1 LAVRSVVKEA
11 AKPVRL
17 FSEVPVF
24 LTEADDLGST
34 RSQEALSPVMIS
46 APFNRLDYPSLR
58 QSAYLNQASLGLISQ
73 PAVTAM
79 HTFID
84 NVARHGNLY
93 MSDSD
98 EVAYFETLRERAS
111 RLLHCDSS
119 RVAIVASAS
128 EILGQIPML
137 LQPKLKSTILAV
149 SSDFPAI
156 TRPWLRLAALRNHTV
171 RFVDDQ
177 PSCDLTDTLI
187 EAIDESTSVV
197 AVSSVQY
204 ATGTVVDISRLRQ
217 SSVQVGARLIVD
229 ATQAAGATR
238 VDAAAWDA
246 DAVITSGY
254 KWLGGHG
261 GIALAVMSPL
271 LLEQIPPL
279 PGWMGATDPFG
290 FDATTLS
297 LANDA
302 RRYTQS
308 TMSYVSMA
316 GLVVA
321 IEQLLSLGEA
331 GIEAHA
337 QSLAAMLVSDVSKYG
352 WQPFRGVGDPAGSPH
367 IISLGH
373 PSESVQATVE
383 RLRTHNIVCGTR
395 GGRIRISLAPYN
407 DESDV
412 NAVSE
417 ALAGA
422 GS

>member
-1 LAVRSVVKEA
+1 
-11 AKPVRL
+11 
-17 FSEVPVF
+17 
-24 LTEADDLGST
+24 
-34 RSQEALSPVMIS
+34 MIS
-46 APFNRLDYPSLR
+46 SPFDRLDYPSLR
-58 QSAYLNQASLGLISQ
+58 QSVYLNQASLGLIGQ

-98 EVAYFETLRERAS
+98 EVAYYEALRERAS

-119 RVAIVASAS
+119 QVAIVASAS
-128 EILGQIPML
+128 EILGQLPML
-137 LQPKLKSTILAV
+137 LQPRLKSTILAV
-149 SSDFPAI
+149 STDFPAI
-156 TRPWLRLAALRNHTV
+156 TRPWLRLAGLNDHTV
-171 RFVDDQ
+171 RFVDDR
-177 PSCDLTDTLI
+177 PTCDLTDSLM

-204 ATGTVVDISRLRQ
+204 ATGTVVDISRLRR
-217 SSVQVGARLIVD
+217 STAQVGARLIVD
-229 ATQAAGATR
+229 ATQAAGAVR

-246 DAVITSGY
+246 DAVVASGY

-261 GIALAVMSPL
+261 GVALAIMSPR

-279 PGWMGATDPFG
+279 PGWMGASAPFG
-290 FDATTLS
+290 FDATSVS

-308 TMSYVSMA
+308 TMSYASMA

-321 IEQLLSLGEA
+321 VEQLLSLGEA
-331 GIEAHA
+331 RIEAHA
-337 QSLAAMLVSDVSKYG
+337 RSLAAMLVSNASKHG
-352 WQPFRGVGDPAGSPH
+352 WQPFRSGGDPAASPH
-367 IISLGH
+367 IISLGRAR
-373 PSESVQATVE
+373 ESVQAIVE
-383 RLRTHNIVCGTR
+383 RLRSHNIVCGTR

-412 NAVSE
+412 NTLIE
-417 ALAGA
+417 AFAGVRS
-422 GS
+422 G

>member
-1 LAVRSVVKEA
+1 
-11 AKPVRL
+11 
-17 FSEVPVF
+17 
-24 LTEADDLGST
+24 
-34 RSQEALSPVMIS
+34 MIS
-46 APFNRLDYPSLR
+46 SLFDRLDYPSLR
-58 QSAYLNQASLGLISQ
+58 QSAYLNQASLGLIGQ

-79 HTFID
+79 HAFID

-98 EVAYFETLRERAS
+98 EVAYFETLRGRAS
-111 RLLHCDSS
+111 RLFRCASS

-128 EILGQIPML
+128 EILGQLPML
-137 LQPKLKSTILAV
+137 LQPRLKSTVLAV

-156 TRPWLRLAALRNHTV
+156 TRPWLRLAALKDHTL

-177 PSCDLTDTLI
+177 PTRDLTDVLI
-187 EAIDESTSVV
+187 EAMDESTSVV

-204 ATGTVVDISRLRQ
+204 ATGTTVDISRLRQ
-217 SSVQVGARLIVD
+217 STAQVGARLIVD
-229 ATQAAGATR
+229 ATQAAGAIP

-246 DAVITSGY
+246 DVVVASGY

-261 GIALAVMSPL
+261 GVALAIMSPL

-279 PGWMGATDPFG
+279 PGWMGASAPFD
-290 FDATTLS
+290 FDATSVS

-308 TMSYVSMA
+308 TMSYASMA

-321 IEQLLSLGEA
+321 MEQLLSLGEA
-331 GIEAHA
+331 RIESHA
-337 QSLAAMLVSDVSKYG
+337 QSLAAMLVSDASKYG
-352 WQPFRGVGDPAGSPH
+352 WEPFRSVGDPAGCPH

-373 PSESVQATVE
+373 PRESVHAVVE
-383 RLRTHNIVCGTR
+383 RLRSHNIFCSTR

-407 DESDV
+407 DETDV
-412 NAVSE
+412 NALIESIRRSRIPRRFNGRVS
-417 ALAGA
+417 AM
-422 GS
+422 

>member
-1 LAVRSVVKEA
+1 
-11 AKPVRL
+11 
-17 FSEVPVF
+17 
-24 LTEADDLGST
+24 
-34 RSQEALSPVMIS
+34 MIS
-46 APFNRLDYPSLR
+46 PFDRLDYPSLR
-58 QSAYLNQASLGLISQ
+58 QSVYLNQASLGLISQ

-84 NVARHGNLY
+84 NVAKHGNLH

-98 EVAYFETLRERAS
+98 EVAYCETLRERAS
-111 RLLHCDSS
+111 RLFHCDSS

-128 EILGQIPML
+128 EILGQLPML
-137 LQPKLKSTILAV
+137 LRPRLKSTVLAV

-156 TRPWLRLAALRNHTV
+156 TRPWLREAALKNHTV

-177 PSCDLTDTLI
+177 PTRDLTDTLI

-217 SSVQVGARLIVD
+217 STVQVGARLIVD

-246 DAVITSGY
+246 DAVVTSGY

-261 GIALAVMSPL
+261 GVALAIMSPL

-279 PGWMGATDPFG
+279 PGWMGASDPFG
-290 FDATTLS
+290 FDATSVS

-308 TMSYVSMA
+308 TMSYASMA
-316 GLVVA
+316 GHTVA
-321 IEQLLSLGEA
+321 VEQLLSLGQTR
-331 GIEAHA
+331 IEAHA
-337 QSLAAMLVSDVSKYG
+337 RRLAAMLVSDASKYG
-352 WQPFRGVGDPAGSPH
+352 WQPFRSVSDPAASPH
-367 IISLGH
+367 IISLSR
-373 PSESVQATVE
+373 PRESVRAIVE
-383 RLRTHNIVCGTR
+383 GLRSHNIVCGIR

-407 DESDV
+407 DASDV
-412 NAVSE
+412 NALIE
-417 ALAGA
+417 ALARARSG
-422 GS
+422 

>member
-1 LAVRSVVKEA
+1 
-11 AKPVRL
+11 
-17 FSEVPVF
+17 
-24 LTEADDLGST
+24 
-34 RSQEALSPVMIS
+34 MIS
-46 APFNRLDYPSLR
+46 PFDRLDYPSLR
-58 QSAYLNQASLGLISQ
+58 QGVYLNQASLGLISQ

-84 NVARHGNLY
+84 NVARHGNIH

-98 EVAYFETLRERAS
+98 EVTYCETLRERAS

-119 RVAIVASAS
+119 RVGIVASAS
-128 EILGQIPML
+128 EILGQLPML
-137 LQPKLKSTILAV
+137 LQPRPKSTILAV

-156 TRPWLRLAALRNHTV
+156 TRPWLRLAAQKSHTV

-177 PSCDLTDTLI
+177 PTCDLTDTLI
-187 EAIDESTSVV
+187 EAIDETTSVV

-217 SSVQVGARLIVD
+217 STVQVGARLIVD
-229 ATQAAGATR
+229 ATQAAGAMR
-238 VDAAAWDA
+238 VGAAAWDA
-246 DAVITSGY
+246 DAVVTSGY

-261 GIALAVMSPL
+261 GVALAVMSPL

-279 PGWMGATDPFG
+279 PGWMGAPDPFG
-290 FDATTLS
+290 FDATSVS

-331 GIEAHA
+331 RIEAHA
-337 QSLAAMLVSDVSKYG
+337 RTLATMLVSEASKYG
-352 WQPFRGVGDPAGSPH
+352 WQPFRNVGDPAWSPH
-367 IISLGH
+367 ILSLGR
-373 PSESVQATVE
+373 PRESLQATVE
-383 RLRTHNIVCGTR
+383 RLRSHNIVCGTR

-412 NAVSE
+412 NALIE
-417 ALAGA
+417 AFAGA